1 MTRALLTLALL
12 SSCAPPTPA
21 PPPRWS
27 VKDSFIRD
35 PEGRAVILRGANV
48 SGRHKEPPYFDFHGA
63 AEYQAMRDDWGMNA
77 VRFLVEWAAIEPERD
92 VWNDAYLDEVARRV
106 QQASDA
112 GLLVFID
119 MHQDLY
125 GEGFRGGNGAP
136 AWTCDASHYAAYNP
150 TTPWFL
156 NYVNREVMA
165 CVDGFWTSRELQAH
179 YVEAWKRVA
188 ERVAAI
194 PNCIG
199 FDPMNEPFWGNTAYD
214 IFEEKRVAP
223 LYRQIIAVVRAS
235 RSDSLAFLEPGSS
248 RNLGLASNLPRFDEP
263 DVVYAPHAYD
273 TQAESGMGFDPSRRA
288 AILQNVALLKEE
300 ADELGAALVL
310 GEYGGMAQH
319 AGIGEYMDAVYAA
332 AGAVNAGALY
342 WDYGKNDSYAL
353 LAADGSEKPEL
364 IAAVV
369 RPFPERVA
377 GTPLEFS
384 FDAAS
389 GVFRFRYAPDPKV
402 TAPTLV
408 SVPAAFR
415 AWTAECEG
423 CELEKDERHWRVT
436 KTTAAEVTIVLRR

>member
-1 MTRALLTLALL
+1 MTRALIIGFLFCA
-12 SSCAPPTPA
+12 CAPPTPA
-21 PPPRWS
+21 PTPRWS

-48 SGRHKEPPYFDFHGA
+48 SGRHKEPPYFDFHST
-63 AEYQAMRDDWGMNA
+63 AEFEAMRNDWGMNS
-77 VRFLVEWAAIEPERD
+77 VRFLVEWAAIEPERGVYD
-92 VWNDAYLDEVARRV
+92 EVYLDEVAKRV
-106 QQASDA
+106 RQASDA
-112 GLLVFID
+112 GLLVFVD

-125 GEGFRGGNGAP
+125 GEGFAGGNGAP
-136 AWTCDASHYAAYNP
+136 KWTCDASHYAAYTP

-156 NYVNREVMA
+156 NYVNREIMA
-165 CVDGFWTSRELQAH
+165 CVDGFWTSRDLQAH
-179 YVEAWKRVA
+179 YVESWKRLA
-188 ERVAAI
+188 QKVAAI

-223 LYRQIIAVVRAS
+223 LYKQIIAVVRET

-248 RNLGLASNLPRFDEP
+248 RNLGLASNLPRFSEP

-273 TQAESGMGFDPSRRA
+273 TQAESGMGFDSSRRA

-300 ADELGAALVL
+300 ADKLGAALVL

-319 AGIGEYMDAVYAA
+319 PGIGEYMDAVYAA
-332 AGAVNAGALY
+332 SGTVTAGALY

-364 IAAVV
+364 LAAVV

-377 GTPLEFS
+377 GRPLEFS

-389 GVFRFRYAPDPKV
+389 EVFKFRYTPDTKV

-408 SVPAAFR
+408 SLPTKFR
-415 AWTAECEG
+415 DWNATCEG
-423 CELEKDERHWRVT
+423 CEVEKEERQLRVT
-436 KTTAAEVTIVLRR
+436 RTFAEEVTVTLQR